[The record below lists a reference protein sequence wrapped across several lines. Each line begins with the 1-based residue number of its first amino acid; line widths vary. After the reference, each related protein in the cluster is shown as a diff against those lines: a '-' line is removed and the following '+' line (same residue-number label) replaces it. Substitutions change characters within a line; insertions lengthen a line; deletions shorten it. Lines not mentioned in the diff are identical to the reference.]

1 MTKREQTILTFFLS
15 RALNFGWGLSV
26 IFNYTNNHSIF
37 ASFIGGL
44 LGFLLIIFLTTRDF
58 SKIRNSL
65 LGKIIIFILSLYMIN
80 TTMITFCA
88 LTTNFYLTNTPP
100 LIIALSLYVL
110 VIYGIKNGLKS
121 IARLGEILSIIS
133 AILLV
138 TIAIFIL
145 SNINLSNFLPLSYN
159 KEYNYLLTILTSI
172 SYSVTPVL
180 LLLFNLDN
188 YNRKSIILGYS
199 LGVISILIN
208 IFGITSIL
216 GSTLA
221 KIYRYPEF
229 IMLKKVSVLSFLDRI
244 ENFLALKFFIDILMT
259 SLLATYNLKKIIKKK
274 YLYIFGLIFIF
285 ISLNTFITHYQN
297 TSYLY
302 YYSYLVLSILLIITI
317 IFSKRY
323 SKKE

>member
-15 RALNFGWGLSV
+15 RSLNFGWGLSV

-37 ASFIGGL
+37 ASFIGSL

-58 SKIRNSL
+58 SKIRNNL

-121 IARLGEILSIIS
+121 IARLGEILSII
-133 AILLV
+133 
-138 TIAIFIL
+138 FIL

-159 KEYNYLLTILTSI
+159 KEYNYFLTILTAI
-172 SYSVTPVL
+172 SYSVAPVL

-188 YNRKSIILGYS
+188 YNRKSIILGYF

-216 GSTLA
+216 GPTLA

-244 ENFLALKFFIDILMT
+244 ENFLALKFFIDLLMT

-323 SKKE
+323 SQKE